1 MTVCWWLD
9 VKGQTH
15 SGSREGER
23 EVCGDQ
29 RQHRTGQDTS
39 QAGKRRDL
47 KPRQSVDS
55 LLAWAVQA
63 WARQQQKKRVRLGS
77 AQLQAGGREGAPKV
91 PRAPRGGVGWAA
103 HGGCLGGW
111 VRCWWAYV
119 DSVGFALLSAPPW
132 SPGRGSTGC
141 VQMLPP
147 AHLGAHTWAPSRLG
161 CFNGPV
167 GLAAWTRV
175 QQQTGRRLGTV
186 VQVLYQTWC
195 TQPMVG
201 WKPWK

>member
-1 MTVCWWLD
+1 MDRFDCLLVVGRRGTD
-9 VKGQTH
+9 
-15 SGSREGER
+15 SREGER
-23 EVCGDQ
+23 EGGL
-29 RQHRTGQDTS
+29 RRSTTGQDRT
-39 QAGKRRDL
+39 QVRQEETGLETPAVRRLCAG
-47 KPRQSVDS
+47 
-55 LLAWAVQA
+55 
-63 WARQQQKKRVRLGS
+63 LGS
-77 AQLQAGGREGAPKV
+77 SGLGMAAAEKKGSARFCSAAGGRKRRSSQV

-147 AHLGAHTWAPSRLG
+147 AHLGTHTWAPSRLG